1 MANRADGVDN
11 PGESLEGD
19 QNSVELASLKAD
31 VGSMSDQINKLTM
44 MMAELVSKKEESSG
58 TEESAADRGDA
69 KESAAAG
76 SAGAQG
82 GAPQQIGSAR
92 DETYLRESSRE
103 SGPEGRHSGE
113 AGGFVPREVSVAAAH
128 NQGGFGST
136 IGSGAAAGFGG
147 VFGVP
152 AVGAGYQSV
161 RYASPPFDG
170 KAKNL

>member
-92 DETYLRESSRE
+92 DETYLRIFSRVW
-103 SGPEGRHSGE
+103 SGRTTQRRSRGLCPPRGE
-113 AGGFVPREVSVAAAH
+113 RSRCSQPRW
-128 NQGGFGST
+128 FW
-136 IGSGAAAGFGG
+136 
-147 VFGVP
+147 
-152 AVGAGYQSV
+152 
-161 RYASPPFDG
+161 
-170 KAKNL
+170 